1 MQTGASISNL
11 TSPFLKS
18 RQIKTPRDFFLR
30 FLENSHRFN
39 AGSSDT
45 ETRLYT
51 RQNDWK
57 KIYYIKPLRK
67 PRRPLVIRHSET
79 IGSQFPEWNL
89 KKKVEVWT
97 ERAAI
102 SAHYSVLVGLSES
115 MTCEFS
121 NSDWKIRIRAVL
133 KTSPLGISQIY
144 LFFFILPLIPDSN
157 GYIRL
162 NTGGIEYQ
170 NNGKLFPMLYD
181 ASGETTYIRDDNRYF
196 LSA

>member
-144 LFFFILPLIPDSN
+144 LFFFYFASH
-157 GYIRL
+157 
-162 NTGGIEYQ
+162 TG
-170 NNGKLFPMLYD
+170 L
-181 ASGETTYIRDDNRYF
+181 
-196 LSA
+196 